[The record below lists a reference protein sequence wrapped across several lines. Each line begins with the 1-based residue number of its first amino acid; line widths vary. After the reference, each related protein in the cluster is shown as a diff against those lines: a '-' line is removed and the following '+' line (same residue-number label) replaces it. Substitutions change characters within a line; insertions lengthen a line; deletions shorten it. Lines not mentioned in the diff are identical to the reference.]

1 MLKAVRFD
9 EQEHKHLLKFFSDYR
24 NDKGRE
30 NESEAMRH
38 LMQVGWDYLHS
49 PPPVPVIIEKP
60 IVIEKPFIMEK
71 IVEQKVVEPAQEI
84 DLNKLKLEILNDL
97 MASLPEQQDI
107 SNIKREI
114 IKDFNKKIKNNS
126 LDIESIKREL
136 LLELKKDM
144 PVAQVQQTTQVAQD
158 SSMAI
163 IIKLIEK
170 MDSNNS
176 SSNQNDILFKILER
190 LEKIET
196 QPQQQIKPNVQRQI
210 EETYIK
216 EAPSKEKIEIPAN
229 ADGLLAN
236 ILNNA
241 NR

>member
-60 IVIEKPFIMEK
+60 LIVEK
-71 IVEQKVVEPAQEI
+71 IVEQKVTEPAPEI

-97 MASLPEQQDI
+97 MTSLPEQQDI
-107 SNIKREI
+107 SNIKKEI

-126 LDIESIKREL
+126 LDIDSIKREL
-136 LLELKKDM
+136 LLELKLELKKDT
-144 PVAQVQQTTQVAQD
+144 PVQQSAPVQD

-163 IIKLIEK
+163 ITKLIEN
-170 MDSNNS
+170 MNNNS
-176 SSNQNDILFKILER
+176 SPNQNDILFKILER
-190 LEKIET
+190 LEKIES
-196 QPQQQIKPNVQRQI
+196 QPQIIKQTTQRQ
-210 EETYIK
+210 EENYIK
-216 EAPSKEKIEIPAN
+216 ETPAAKDKIEIPAD